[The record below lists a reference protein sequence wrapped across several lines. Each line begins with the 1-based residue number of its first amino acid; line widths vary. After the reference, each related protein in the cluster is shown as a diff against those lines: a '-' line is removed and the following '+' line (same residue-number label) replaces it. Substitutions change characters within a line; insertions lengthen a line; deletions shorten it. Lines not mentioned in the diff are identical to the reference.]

1 MSTDLLTRSVTFEP
15 TREAGLA
22 RLEEFVP
29 FAGSTYR
36 NERNYDFGP
45 DNRANVSALSPWVRH
60 RLVTEEEICARVLQD
75 FALSSTE
82 KFIQEVMWRTYW
94 KGWLELRPSAW
105 AMYEADL
112 HTALEVAEANGAIRR
127 DYNAAVEGNTG
138 IDCFDAWAKELVE
151 TGYLHNHARMWFAS
165 IWIFT
170 LQLNWTLGADFFYRN
185 LMDADPASNT
195 LSWKWVAG
203 LQTLG
208 KNYVARASNIRKFSD
223 GRFNPKGLNENAQ
236 ALPGEPHGKPDM
248 MQPMRPLP
256 TGKKAYLLFTEDDCR
271 AEELNFQRNT
281 IVGAGGWDLST
292 ERSPIV
298 TGDVAKSFISGAVED
313 ARKRVSAFFDVT
325 TNAVEGADALEE
337 VVVDVTKSGAEIVI
351 APYTPV
357 GHARQ
362 QIMKLANAL
371 SQERMEFFEVRRDWD
386 TRAWPNST
394 KGFFPFKEKIPNL
407 LLDAGFDIK
416 GKQRRVA

>member
-1 MSTDLLTRSVTFEP
+1 MTDLLTRSVTFNP
-15 TREAGLA
+15 TRAASLE
-22 RLEEFVP
+22 RLEAFVP

-36 NERNYDFGP
+36 NERNIDYGP
-45 DNRANVSALSPWVRH
+45 DRRTNVSALSPWVRH

-105 AMYEADL
+105 ALYEADL
-112 HTALEVAEANGAIRR
+112 QTALEVAEANGAIRR
-127 DYNAAVEGNTG
+127 DYHAGIEGRTG

-170 LQLNWTLGADFFYRN
+170 LQLNWTLGADFFYRH
-185 LMDADPASNT
+185 LLDGDPASNT

-208 KNYVARASNIRKFSD
+208 KHYVARASNIRKFTD
-223 GRFNPKGLNENAQ
+223 GRFNPKGLNELAEP
-236 ALPGEPHGKPDM
+236 LPGEPHGKPDVLE
-248 MQPMRPLP
+248 PTRPLP
-256 TGKKAYLLFTEDDCR
+256 SGQNAFLLFTEDDGR
-271 AEELNFQRNT
+271 AEELSYGRNT
-281 IVGAGGWDLST
+281 IVAGASWDLSGA
-292 ERSPIV
+292 RSDLELGEQLK
-298 TGDVAKSFISGAVED
+298 TFTNGALED
-313 ARKRVSAFFDVT
+313 ARKRCTAHFDCEFESF
-325 TNAVEGADALEE
+325 EGADAIEAIIQAITSSSAKTVL
-337 VVVDVTKSGAEIVI
+337 
-351 APYTPV
+351 APYTPT
-357 GHARQ
+357 GHARPHV
-362 QIMKLANAL
+362 MKLAAKL
-371 SQERMEFFEVRRDWD
+371 RSEDIEFYEVRRDWD
-386 TRAWPNST
+386 NRAWPNST